1 MPPYLSRD
9 DLVHPKS
16 MDCFICRFVIFLIDM
31 FLGLLK
37 KATWK
42 SFFYLIERLTVQ
54 FVIIPVHKHSHKQ
67 QKGAS
72 SYTGLGGKAVSTLG
86 ATVLRPC
93 F

>member
-1 MPPYLSRD
+1 M
-9 DLVHPKS
+9 
-16 MDCFICRFVIFLIDM
+16 
-31 FLGLLK
+31 
-37 KATWK
+37 
-42 SFFYLIERLTVQ
+42 Q